1 MTREASMVW
10 TRRQVVGVILLA
22 ALGASAGSLAEWV
35 TRPAAS
41 DQPVEVAWEQLI
53 PRSGWFER
61 AAEGTPMRGIVQ
73 HGQLAATPGPTLDE
87 AELVRDYDGR
97 RVRIAGYIVPI
108 GFDGVGVREFLLVPY
123 VGACIHVPPP
133 PPNQVVLVRSE
144 RRVPV
149 RDQFEPVLVTGTFAT
164 GMLST
169 ELAEVGYQVAAEAVT
184 SYAGQ

>member
-1 MTREASMVW
+1 MMR
-10 TRRQVVGVILLA
+10 TRRRVMGVILLA
-22 ALGASAGSLAEWV
+22 ALGASAGSFAEWA
-35 TRPAAS
+35 TRPVAS
-41 DQPVEVAWEQLI
+41 DQPIELAWEQLI
-53 PRSGWFER
+53 PRSDWFGHT
-61 AAEGTPMRGIVQ
+61 ADAGMLTGVVQ
-73 HGQLAATPGPTLDE
+73 HGQLGVTPGPGQDN
-87 AELVRDYDGR
+87 AELVKDYDGR

-144 RRVPV
+144 KRVPV
-149 RDQFEPVLVTGTFAT
+149 RDQFEPVQVTGTLAT

-169 ELAEVGYQVAAEAVT
+169 ELADVGYQVAAEAVT

>member
-1 MTREASMVW
+1 MSGEAPMTR
-10 TRRQVVGVILLA
+10 TFRRVAGVALLA
-22 ALGASAGSLAEWV
+22 ALGAGLGSFAEWV
-35 TRPAAS
+35 TRAPAS

-53 PRSGWFER
+53 PRSGWFEHT
-61 AAEGTPMRGIVQ
+61 AEGTPLRGVVQ
-73 HGQLAATPGPTLDE
+73 HGQLGATAGSAQDE

-149 RDQFEPVLVTGTFAT
+149 LDQFEPVQVTGTLAT

-169 ELAEVGYQVAAEAVT
+169 DFAEVGYQVAAETVT
-184 SYAGQ
+184 PYAGQ

>member
-1 MTREASMVW
+1 MSREASMAW
-10 TRRQVVGVILLA
+10 TRRQVAGVILLA

-41 DQPVEVAWEQLI
+41 DQPVEVTWEQLI

-61 AAEGTPMRGIVQ
+61 TEGTPLKGVVQ
-73 HGQLAATPGPTLDE
+73 HEQLAATPGPAQDE
-87 AELVRDYDGR
+87 TELVKDYDGR

-149 RDQFEPVLVTGTFAT
+149 RDQFEPVLVTGTLAT

-169 ELAEVGYQVAAEAVT
+169 ELADVGYQVAAEAVT
-184 SYAGQ
+184 PYAGQ